1 NLKAANEQINWV
13 PEHIKHGRFGNWL
26 DGAIDWAISRNRVW
40 GTPLPVWVNDETGKA
55 LCVGSID
62 ELYDYTGVR
71 VDDLHREHVD
81 DLTFQ
86 VQGEPGTY
94 RRIEEVLDCWFES
107 GSMPYAQLH
116 FPFENE
122 DVFNAGFPAEFI
134 AEGLDQ
140 TRGWFYTLT
149 VLGGALFDQPAFRNV
164 IVNGMVMAEDG
175 KKMSKSL
182 RNYTPPDEL
191 METYGADALRL
202 YSINSGL
209 VRGEEQRFAD
219 SGVRD
224 MVRRALLPWYN
235 AYSFLRTYAEIDE
248 WSPQK
253 GQFEGDNILDQWIMS
268 RLQTLKNTVATEM
281 EGYRLYNVVPGLF
294 AFIEDLTNW
303 YIRLN
308 RGRFWGE
315 DISADKIA
323 AYSTLYEV
331 LMELSKVMAPFAPF
345 LSEHL
350 YQSLAQLAGQP
361 AQPNSVHLCD
371 YPEAEAVKVKPGL
384 ETAVERMQQVILLGR
399 QKREEVKIGLRTPLS
414 RLTIVNSDAALLED
428 MRSLEGYVRDELNV
442 QSVEYSADESAYIE
456 LYAKPNFPLL
466 GKRLGKRMKAFAGV
480 IANLDIGQISELQN
494 NCDIQLTVA
503 GESET
508 FSSEEI
514 QVQQQAR
521 AGTNTVSNRQ
531 IAVDLDCQLTPEL
544 IRGGYA
550 REVVNRI
557 QRARKDQGFDVS
569 DRVAVTYAAQG
580 ELAQAIAE
588 HRDYIM
594 GETLCLDLQ
603 SADEEALSEGAAV
616 IEIDGNRL
624 RLSIQRRSA

>member
-1 NLKAANEQINWV
+1 MGSEMCI
-13 PEHIKHGRFGNWL
+13 R
-26 DGAIDWAISRNRVW
+26 DSDWAISRNRVW

-428 MRSLEGYVRDELNV
+428 MRSLEGYVCLLYTSDA
-442 QSVEYSADESAYIE
+442 ADE
-456 LYAKPNFPLL
+456 
-466 GKRLGKRMKAFAGV
+466 
-480 IANLDIGQISELQN
+480 
-494 NCDIQLTVA
+494 
-503 GESET
+503 
-508 FSSEEI
+508 
-514 QVQQQAR
+514 
-521 AGTNTVSNRQ
+521 
-531 IAVDLDCQLTPEL
+531 
-544 IRGGYA
+544 
-550 REVVNRI
+550 
-557 QRARKDQGFDVS
+557 
-569 DRVAVTYAAQG
+569 
-580 ELAQAIAE
+580 
-588 HRDYIM
+588 
-594 GETLCLDLQ
+594 
-603 SADEEALSEGAAV
+603 
-616 IEIDGNRL
+616 
-624 RLSIQRRSA
+624 